1 MLIRRGYPS
10 QLILAAT
17 LCMSGAVYGQDFFR
31 ELGTS
36 RSSGG
41 LGPVMPTEYDMHQ
54 GAPSGMRRVTPL
66 TEGEE
71 DSKYNVAIGPVRMSV
86 AAGVGL
92 EWNDNIFY
100 SENHRESDFVLRP
113 LLNLDVFWP
122 SANTNASTNS
132 FFASS

>member
-1 MLIRRGYPS
+1 YPHYRKPDSGCQNKIGRHESGLVKLTNIMLKRRGYPPE
-10 QLILAAT
+10 LILAAT

-41 LGPVMPTEYDMHQ
+41 LAPVMPTEYDMHQ

-71 DSKYNVAIGPVRMSV
+71 DSKYNV
-86 AAGVGL
+86 
-92 EWNDNIFY
+92 
-100 SENHRESDFVLRP
+100 
-113 LLNLDVFWP
+113 
-122 SANTNASTNS
+122 
-132 FFASS
+132 